1 MKEQWRRTLKKLSV
15 CRFMMKIRCFKKEK
29 KMSNERNGFAD
40 QERENEHETV
50 ELILSAV
57 TDGEIIL
64 IEEVQ
69 DDLFS
74 QKMIGDGYAIKPSSE
89 VVYAP
94 VSGKLIE
101 VADAKHAF
109 YIETDEGLKVLIHI
123 GIDTLL
129 MNGAGFQ
136 TSLEKNQRVEK
147 GDQLARFDQKMIS
160 EKGFNTVIPVIVLE
174 HDSVVSLETYPN
186 KGAVAKESDALKVTM
201 TR

>member
-1 MKEQWRRTLKKLSV
+1 
-15 CRFMMKIRCFKKEK
+15 
-29 KMSNERNGFAD
+29 MSNQQSGFDD
-40 QERENEHETV
+40 QEREKGKTQV
-50 ELILSAV
+50 AVTLSAV
-57 TDGEIIL
+57 TDGEIIP

-74 QKMIGDGYAIKPSSE
+74 QRMIGDGYAIKPSSE

-101 VADAKHAF
+101 VADAKHAY

-129 MNGAGFQ
+129 MKGEGFQ

-147 GDQLARFDQKMIS
+147 GDQLATFDKKLIE

-174 HDSVVSLETYPN
+174 HDAVVSLKSFPET
-186 KGAVAKESDALKVTM
+186 KAVARETGAMKVIL

>member
-1 MKEQWRRTLKKLSV
+1 
-15 CRFMMKIRCFKKEK
+15 
-29 KMSNERNGFAD
+29 MSNQSNEFGD
-40 QERENEHETV
+40 QDIEQMHETK

-57 TDGEIIL
+57 TDGEIIS

-74 QKMIGDGYAIKPSSE
+74 QKMIGDGYAIRPTSD

-101 VADAKHAF
+101 VADAKHAY

-129 MNGAGFQ
+129 LNGEGFK
-136 TSLEKNQRVEK
+136 TSLYKNQRIEK
-147 GDQLARFDQKMIS
+147 GEKLASFDRKLMS
-160 EKGFNTVIPVIVLE
+160 ERGFNTVIPVIVLE
-174 HDSVVSLETYPN
+174 HQTVLSLELFPSKEAIANKTY
-186 KGAVAKESDALKVTM
+186 ALKVTLSE
-201 TR
+201 